1 MIDFRSD
8 TVTRPTKEMLEEMIK
23 APLGDDVYR
32 DDPTVNEL
40 ERYAA
45 ELLGFEASL
54 FVPSGT
60 FSNQLAIMTHC
71 NRGEEIIVEDHAH
84 IKMYE
89 AGAVAGLS
97 GVNMMSLPSEKGQ
110 MSLELLEQSIRGI
123 DVHYP
128 TTRLI
133 CLENAYNGMALPLEY
148 MENVKSIAN
157 KYGIKTHLDGARLF
171 NAATALDVDV
181 KEITKY
187 FNTVSVCL
195 SKGLCA
201 PIGSILLGDKQFIER
216 ARRNRKMMGGGMRQ
230 LGVLAAAGMVAL
242 KVMTKR
248 LNEDHLNADYLAMEL
263 DSIER
268 IKVDFSRRDINMV
281 FVEIINAPDDLDKKL
296 LEKGIIIGGYQG
308 GLRLAVHND
317 ISKESINTLITAL
330 KEELC

>member
-281 FVEIINAPDDLDKKL
+281 FVEITDAPDDLDKKL